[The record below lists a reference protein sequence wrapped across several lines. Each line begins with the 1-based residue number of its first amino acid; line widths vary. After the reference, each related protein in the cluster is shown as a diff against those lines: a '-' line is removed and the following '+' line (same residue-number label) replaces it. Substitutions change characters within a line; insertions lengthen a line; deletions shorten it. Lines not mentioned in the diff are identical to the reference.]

1 MTASDSK
8 RSFAAALKE
17 LASKK
22 TLEKI
27 TTEEIVKTAGL
38 SRQTFYKFFAD
49 KYDLAF
55 WIYRHEFEPVID
67 RYKETHISFREM
79 NIHMMEMMRDEREF
93 YRNVMDRYEVQN
105 SFFRQ
110 YHKYS
115 YDMTVSYFGRTDKLT
130 KAVIDHYCYGS
141 NLMLM
146 NWIVGGMKESIEFMA
161 DLFDA
166 SLPPRMRQLLDE

>member
-1 MTASDSK
+1 MTAFDS
-8 RSFAAALKE
+8 RSKFAEALKS

-22 TLEKI
+22 TMERI

-38 SRQTFYKFFAD
+38 SRQTFYKFFTD

-55 WIYRHEFEPVID
+55 WIYQHDFEPVID
-67 RYKETHISFREM
+67 RYKETHISFRDM
-79 NIHMMEMMRDEREF
+79 NIAMMEMMRSEKEF

-105 SFFRQ
+105 SFFQQ